1 MSTPLTKER
10 LYYRCP
16 TPQVL
21 MAAEIEGEV
30 PDKALKAAIAKV
42 FARHELL
49 HCKVVEEAGTVVFAG
64 NASPREPEIIYEE
77 GPFTWNAAVSAEERR
92 IFRYEEGELCRF
104 RVYPSENGVVLLCSG
119 DHLLGD
125 GMSFVYLFRDI
136 LTALGNPSAPLE
148 PMPIRLCDPKALTR
162 RVKLPFAVRLMSST
176 VNRQWKRTGKTFS
189 YADYEKLYTSY
200 WGSRATA
207 VLDAVF
213 EPDETAALIDWCH
226 ANGVTV
232 NSALAAAFLLAAE
245 ESSVGVAVNVRDKDY
260 EGLGNFATG
269 VSVDYFPSVDTGFDE
284 RARELHAL
292 LYKKLD
298 DPQSLYFLLK
308 FMDTIAPSLIDGAYF
323 NAFGGYEHPIAQRA
337 AVMFGFRGSAK
348 GVNLT
353 NLTKLPIPT
362 VYGAYRLKSISFV
375 PPLVPGSHRLV
386 GAATLDGRMCVTMHY
401 DQKEDESMR
410 SCFTRAIGYLKRQ
423 TANP

>member
-1 MSTPLTKER
+1 MSIPLTKER

-30 PDKALKAAIAKV
+30 SDKALKAAIAKV
-42 FARHELL
+42 TARHELL
-49 HCKVVEEAGTVVFAG
+49 RCKVVEEAGNIVFRE
-64 NASPREPEIIYEE
+64 NTSPRETEILFETE
-77 GPFTWNAAVSAEERR
+77 PFTWNAAVAAEERR

-104 RVYPSENGVVLLCSG
+104 RVYPAENGAVLLCSG
-119 DHLLGD
+119 NHMLGD
-125 GMSFVYLFRDI
+125 GMSLVYLFRDI
-136 LTALGNPSAPLE
+136 LTALGNPDAPLE

-162 RVKLPFAVRLMSST
+162 RVKLPFAVRLMSSS
-176 VNRQWKRTGKTFS
+176 VNRQWKKSGKTFS
-189 YADYEKLYTSY
+189 FADYQKLYASY
-200 WGSRATA
+200 WDSRATA
-207 VLDAVF
+207 VLEDSF
-213 EPDETAALIDWCH
+213 EPDETAALTGWCH

-245 ESSVGVAVNVRDKDY
+245 ESSVGVAVSVRDKDY

-269 VSVDYFPSVDTGFDE
+269 VSVDYFPAVDTGFGE
-284 RARELHAL
+284 RTRELHAL
-292 LYKKLD
+292 LYKKLG

-308 FMDTIAPSLIDGAYF
+308 FMDAVAPSLIDGAYF

-337 AVMFGFRGSAK
+337 AVMFGFRGSTK

-375 PPLVPGSHRLV
+375 PPLVPGSQRLV
-386 GAATLDGRMCVTMHY
+386 GAATLGGRMCVTMHY
-401 DQKEDESMR
+401 DKKEEDSMR
-410 SCFTRAIGYLKRQ
+410 DCFNRAIGYLKRQ